1 MIEIKSA
8 FISSQEGRND
18 KVDLVFNKGIN
29 LIEYGQKYIFDF
41 LSLQYQSLEEG
52 RFFIDGKCFFPR
64 EDNNER
70 LIILMI
76 KSKVFVLT
84 TCFVFHK
91 SDKETFKEIQK
102 QLASLRDLHLGT
114 DEEKKNKIRRMMEI
128 VSAFK
133 PAYITIDQNDDVNAA
148 YEKIISHEIK
158 QYAEDNTLLILKR
171 KPVEAKAIVEPKKKI
186 EEEISIDEEDVCHI
200 DLSSGSIKRVEEK
213 PLEKIMKDKT
223 LLLKV
228 FKVNRISYLIVAVAI
243 LFSILSIAIAPHYFV
258 TEDIFMGVFLIISCP
273 LFLYIAYMI
282 VLSGFD
288 FMDNP
293 LKNTKTRRLITLV
306 YAEIVASLSILLA
319 VGAFFLL
326 GINNFLIDL
335 SAYHFVYSIGA
346 IVIAVIHLAIPF
358 FAEPLRKFNKLIKNL
373 LKKNTK

>member
-52 RFFIDGKCFFPR
+52 QFFIDGKCFFPR

-84 TCFVFHK
+84 TCFVFQK

-102 QLASLRDLHLGT
+102 QLASLRDLPLGT

-133 PAYITIDQNDDVNAA
+133 AAYITIDQNDDVNATH
-148 YEKIISHEIK
+148 EKIITHEIK
-158 QYAEDNTLLILKR
+158 QYAKDNTFLVLKS
-171 KPVEAKAIVEPKKKI
+171 KPVEAKAIAEPKKII

-213 PLEKIMKDKT
+213 PLTKIMKDKT

-228 FKVNRISYLIVAVAI
+228 FKVNRISYLIAAVAI
-243 LFSILSIAIAPHYFV
+243 LFSILFIAIAPHYFV

-306 YAEIVASLSILLA
+306 YAEIIAFLSILLA

-326 GINNFLIDL
+326 GMNNFLIDL
-335 SAYHFVYSIGA
+335 ATYHFVYSIGA
-346 IVIAVIHLAIPF
+346 IAIAVIHLAIPF